1 MNVQEANPVSIQ
13 FGKGGITDSFVGNI
27 KKNLVNNKLVKVKF
41 LKSALEGKSRK
52 DLAISIVSSL
62 HAVQVEYKLVG
73 NVLFLK
79 RIKR

>member
-1 MNVQEANPVSIQ
+1 MNVQETNQVSIQ
-13 FGKGGITDSFVGNI
+13 FGKGGISESFVANI
-27 KKNLVNNKLVKVKF
+27 KKSLVNNKLVKVKF

-52 DLAISIVSSL
+52 DLASSIVSSL
-62 HAVQVEYKLVG
+62 QAVPVEHKLVG